1 MKQLKR
7 KKRSPSSERPATPAL
22 QLVLAQKR
30 RTSYLGVPSLS
41 GTSSVSPTE
50 SFSTPPTPGH
60 FNPAKSPRQYDEV
73 CFGTIKDVKVL
84 LKWESNSAEIQKIQ
98 EELGDADS
106 DFRVLHLDFQ
116 QEHCLVQ
123 IESGDA
129 VGVLEDRALKVLT
142 QLIKNE
148 PFTRFEV
155 VVSASQ
161 WEDDMASLLSRGRQG
176 QQINVDVD
184 VFGPEDIAM
193 NVALILG
200 RGRLFLQSPSRQ
212 LLPPYKNPQCIQMAL
227 DPSLE
232 KCISHVASQK
242 PGTVVSESHEE
253 LETYKEAME
262 IHEQEDNLHFIDV
275 MDTIVYDFEKST
287 DVDCR
292 VLTPLHSYQREA
304 VQFIKK
310 RESCNDPKTHSLW
323 DPLGDEQH
331 AIGYQHAITG
341 AKSRTADDAPG
352 GILADAMGLG
362 KTLTMI
368 ATIAGS
374 LDKASKLTREND
386 IEANTKCSES
396 RSKWHY
402 TKATLVVVPSEL
414 LIASWTE
421 EIQT

>member
-1 MKQLKR
+1 MIYELDIME
-7 KKRSPSSERPATPAL
+7 PM
-22 QLVLAQKR
+22 AQIL
-30 RTSYLGVPSLS
+30 TIW
-41 GTSSVSPTE
+41 
-50 SFSTPPTPGH
+50 
-60 FNPAKSPRQYDEV
+60 Q
-73 CFGTIKDVKVL
+73 IKDVKVL

-129 VGVLEDRALKVLT
+129 VGVLEDRALKVFT
-142 QLIKNE
+142 QLIKNK

-242 PGTVVSESHEE
+242 PGTVVLESHEE

-262 IHEQEDNLHFIDV
+262 IHEQEENLHFIDV
-275 MDTIVYDFEKST
+275 MDTIVYDFEEST

-310 RESCNDPKTHSLW
+310 RESGNDPRTHSLW
-323 DPLGDEQH
+323 DPLGDEQY

-402 TKATLVVVPSEL
+402 TKATLVVVPSECL
-414 LIASWTE
+414 SNGRKRIMRHRLM
-421 EIQT
+421 